1 MAVFRDCVC
10 IAQARLISGRKT
22 PPHICTLAYYPHEQR
37 FLRVRLPFDG
47 TLASNIRRWQLFSF
61 EGEKIANDVR
71 KESLNFNRLIA
82 IGSKIS
88 DSKRRALHKRI
99 LSSYKTHNEMNADRD
114 GVGILIPKRGSLRF
128 TVKEQRT
135 TEKNYRQNTSSA
147 GIYYPDKEIYV
158 HCKAEQFK
166 TESKKLLLA
175 WDAIEA
181 IRKGN
186 NPFSVYQSYK
196 NPYMLVGNHY
206 KNKTSFMVIGILSA
220 PDGFIEYAFSQQLA
234 LAVS

>member
-22 PPHICTLAYYPHEQR
+22 PPHICTLAYYPQEQR

-47 TLASNIRRWQLFSF
+47 TLVSSIRRWQFFSF
-61 EGEKIANDVR
+61 EGKKIPTDVR
-71 KESLNFNRLIA
+71 KESLGFDRLIA
-82 IGSKIS
+82 VGSKVS
-88 DSKRRALHKRI
+88 NNERRALHRQI
-99 LSSYKTHNEMNADRD
+99 LSNYKTEDEMNADRD

-128 TVKEQRT
+128 TVKEQQSS
-135 TEKNYRQNTSSA
+135 EKNYRENTSST
-147 GIYYPDKEIYV
+147 GIYYPDREIYV
-158 HCKAEQFK
+158 HCKAKQFK
-166 TESKKLLLA
+166 TRSKKLLLA

-186 NPFSVYQSYK
+186 NPFPVYEEYK
-196 NPYMLVGNHY
+196 NPYMLLGNHY

>member
-71 KESLNFNRLIA
+71 KESLGFDRLIT
-82 IGSKIS
+82 IGSKVS
-88 DSKRRALHKRI
+88 DSKRRALHRQI
-99 LSSYKTHNEMNADRD
+99 LSSYKTHDEMNADRD

-128 TVKEQRT
+128 RVKEQRT

-166 TESKKLLLA
+166 GESKKLLLA